1 MPVHADI
8 WEKIM
13 HLKEI
18 NHVVFITDDIVKT
31 IRFYR
36 DLLGMELTQAYG
48 GPGIRHYFFKTGNNE
63 IAFFEYPDVKPIDDE
78 KQGGPAN
85 RRQGG
90 FDHISFNV
98 GSKEELFA
106 VKDIVE
112 AAGIAVNG
120 VLDHGML
127 WSFYFEDP
135 NGIELEVIWPCTE
148 LIIAPAED
156 DVNPLPIVAEGAKL
170 QPGHW
175 PEVTSPTTPE
185 MMICKEPS
193 AGYDSIGKFLNA
205 GIMRKRK
212 GFVEQEGFTGA
223 TN

>member
-1 MPVHADI
+1 
-8 WEKIM
+8 M

-63 IAFFEYPDVKPIDDE
+63 MAFFEYPDVKSTDDAA
-78 KQGGPAN
+78 QGGPAN

-106 VKDIVE
+106 VKDRVE
-112 AAGIAVNG
+112 AAGIPVNG

-148 LIIAPAED
+148 LVIAPAED
-156 DVNPLPIVAEGAKL
+156 DANPLPIVAEGSKP

-175 PEVTSPTTPE
+175 PDVGTPTLPE
-185 MMICKEPS
+185 NMICKEPS
-193 AGYDSIGKFLNA
+193 AGYDSIGRFLSA
-205 GIMRKRK
+205 GIMRRRE
-212 GFVEQEGFTGA
+212 GFVEREGLSDA
-223 TN
+223 AD

>member
-1 MPVHADI
+1 
-8 WEKIM
+8 M

-63 IAFFEYPDVKPIDDE
+63 MAFFEYPDVKPIDDDA
-78 KQGGPAN
+78 QGGPAN

-98 GSKEELFA
+98 RSKEELFA
-106 VKDIVE
+106 VKDRVE

-127 WSFYFEDP
+127 WSFYFDDP
-135 NGIELEVIWPCTE
+135 NGIELEVIWPSTE
-148 LIIAPAED
+148 LVIAPAED
-156 DVNPLPIVAEGAKL
+156 DANPLPIVAEGSKP

-175 PEVTSPTTPE
+175 PDVGTPTLPE
-185 MMICKEPS
+185 NMTCKEPS
-193 AGYDSIGKFLNA
+193 AGYDSIGRFLDA
-205 GIMRKRK
+205 GIMRRRE
-212 GFVEQEGFTGA
+212 GFVEREGLSDA
-223 TN
+223 AD